1 MHSFCPTDKANKRRS
16 SQRRIK
22 PTVSLRK
29 FLWTQQKKRKG
40 RWLHENVQGRVVTG
54 KHSSLSSLHYPE
66 REGALLGY
74 PPHAIPS
81 TIILALPRPSA
92 GYHKSLRAWSGQAF
106 DTHPGPI
113 PGTPWPH
120 LPAPAQVTR
129 GRYTSQ
135 LFNELKSPLLYRLHI
150 CLPKAMGAALQMPPS
165 HMTK

>member
-1 MHSFCPTDKANKRRS
+1 MRTCRAGWSPANIQACHPS
-16 SQRRIK
+16 
-22 PTVSLRK
+22 
-29 FLWTQQKKRKG
+29 
-40 RWLHENVQGRVVTG
+40 N
-54 KHSSLSSLHYPE
+54 YPE

-135 LFNELKSPLLYRLHI
+135 LFNETEKPSSIPSSHLPPKGYGC
-150 CLPKAMGAALQMPPS
+150 CLANAPFP
-165 HMTK
+165 HDFTK